1 MSSYLLRLAQR
12 LNSRYAPKDGFP
24 PVFLMGDDE
33 KLPDLHPFLTDLPKG
48 SAIIIRSR
56 SRHRRLDQIRGLKT
70 PCRRFGLKILVA
82 DDWALAVSHHL
93 DGVHLP
99 GNRLKKF
106 RFNHGRLRRPYPD
119 FLITASAHSATAI
132 QTARNC
138 GVCGVFLSPIFPT
151 TSHPNGKSLGRW
163 RLHDHI
169 TKTTPT
175 LGAIGLGGLNTKTAP
190 ALQNTRLCAF
200 AGISGLLP
208 HS

>member
-151 TSHPNGKSLGRW
+151 RPLASSRSHHQNYTDPRRYWAWWPKHKNRPCPAKHQTVRFCGHQ
-163 RLHDHI
+163 RLI
-169 TKTTPT
+169 TTF
-175 LGAIGLGGLNTKTAP
+175 I
-190 ALQNTRLCAF
+190 
-200 AGISGLLP
+200 
-208 HS
+208 